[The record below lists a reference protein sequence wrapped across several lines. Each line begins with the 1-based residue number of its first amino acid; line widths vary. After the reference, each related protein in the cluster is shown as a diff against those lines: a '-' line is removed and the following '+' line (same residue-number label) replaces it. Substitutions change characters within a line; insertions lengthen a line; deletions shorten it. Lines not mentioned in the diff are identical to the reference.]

1 LVLFALLGVT
11 TTVNAQQVVY
21 IVRHAEQRG
30 MAEDT
35 PLTEVGQRRAHGL
48 ATILEHSGITAI
60 YTSELRRTRQTA
72 EPLADALGL
81 RIRQVPRTDTGALV
95 RQIQQEHPD
104 GRVLIVGHT
113 QTIPLILR
121 GFGHP
126 DEVTVD
132 MSDYDN
138 LFFVVRDASAQPV
151 LIRLRFT
158 LTAEAGSLE

>member
-1 LVLFALLGVT
+1 
-11 TTVNAQQVVY
+11 
-21 IVRHAEQRG
+21 
-30 MAEDT
+30 
-35 PLTEVGQRRAHGL
+35 
-48 ATILEHSGITAI
+48 
-60 YTSELRRTRQTA
+60 
-72 EPLADALGL
+72 
-81 RIRQVPRTDTGALV
+81 VPRTDTEALV

-138 LFFVVRDASAQPV
+138 LFFVVRDASARPV